1 MLGLPVVARCSVFL
15 LYRTAR
21 SGASTIMN
29 IGQAAHASGVSAKM
43 IRYYESI
50 GLVTPRSRTD
60 AGYRV
65 YSDKEVHALRFVR
78 HARRLGFS
86 IVDIRRLLALW
97 NDRER
102 TSAQVK
108 SIALGHVAELEQ
120 RIAELSAMRDTL
132 AHLAAHCHGD
142 ERADCPIIEHLA
154 LADSG
159 PCAHGASLP
168 LDADA
173 ARSRR
178 AARGQHVEGA
188 LTDAAALPQSWRSR
202 LRG

>member
-1 MLGLPVVARCSVFL
+1 
-15 LYRTAR
+15 
-21 SGASTIMN
+21 MN
-29 IGQAAHASGVSAKM
+29 IGQAARASGVSAKM

-50 GLVTPRSRTD
+50 GLVMPRSRTD

-65 YSDKEVHALRFVR
+65 YGDKEVHALRFVR

-86 IVDIRRLLALW
+86 VVDIRRLLALW
-97 NDRER
+97 DDRER
-102 TSAQVK
+102 ASAQVK

-142 ERADCPIIEHLA
+142 ARPDCPIIEHLA

-159 PCAHGASLP
+159 PCAHYASPLP
-168 LDADA
+168 EAGV

-178 AARGQHVEGA
+178 AARGQRVEAA
-188 LTDAAALPQSWRSR
+188 LTDAAALPQSRSSRSR
-202 LRG
+202 G

>member
-1 MLGLPVVARCSVFL
+1 
-15 LYRTAR
+15 
-21 SGASTIMN
+21 MN

-50 GLVTPRSRTD
+50 GLVTPHSRTD

-65 YSDKEVHALRFVR
+65 YGDKEVHALRFVR

-86 IVDIRRLLALW
+86 VVDIRRLLALW

-102 TSAQVK
+102 ASAQVK

-142 ERADCPIIEHLA
+142 ERPDCPIIEHLA
-154 LADSG
+154 LDDSG
-159 PCAHGASLP
+159 PCAHCASSPPDAGA
-168 LDADA
+168 AC
-173 ARSRR
+173 SRR
-178 AARGQHVEGA
+178 AARGQRVETV
-188 LTDAAALPQSWRSR
+188 LTDVAA
-202 LRG
+202 